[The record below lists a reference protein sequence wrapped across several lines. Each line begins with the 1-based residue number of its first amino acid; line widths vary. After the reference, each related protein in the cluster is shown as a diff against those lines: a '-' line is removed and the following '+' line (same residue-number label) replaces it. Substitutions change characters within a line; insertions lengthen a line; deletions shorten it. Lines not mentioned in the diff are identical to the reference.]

1 MSSQPIDLVQTL
13 QDELTYEKLKE
24 IITTLIEPDK
34 LKEFLKQLDYEILA
48 HEEYTPYN
56 RGKIAVLG
64 GSIANKQHLQ
74 GISKQLGFNKNRF
87 EYFLSYDEMKTF
99 RFNKLRNINKYAA
112 IIAGPMPHST
122 SGTGTYSSVIAAMEN
137 DDGYPPVFRIAKITN
152 SSFRNIVKYMMDQNI
167 VAV

>member
-1 MSSQPIDLVQTL
+1 MSSQPLDLVQTL
-13 QDELTYEKLKE
+13 QHELTCEKLEE
-24 IITTLIEPDK
+24 IITTLTEPDK
-34 LKEFLKQLDYEILA
+34 LKEFLKLLDHKIPIL
-48 HEEYTPYN
+48 EEYNPYN
-56 RGKIAVLG
+56 HGKIAVLG

-122 SGTGTYSSVIAAMEN
+122 SGTGTYSSAIAAMEN
-137 DDGYPPVFRIAKITN
+137 DDDYPPVFRIEKITN
-152 SSFRNIVKYMMDQNI
+152 SSFRNIVKYMMDQNV

>member
-34 LKEFLKQLDYEILA
+34 LKEFLRQLDYEILA
-48 HEEYTPYN
+48 HEEYTPHN

-87 EYFLSYDEMKTF
+87 EYFLSYDEMKT
-99 RFNKLRNINKYAA
+99 NTEEETKDLNDWTRNPMAA
-112 IIAGPMPHST
+112 IPAWLALISQ
-122 SGTGTYSSVIAAMEN
+122 
-137 DDGYPPVFRIAKITN
+137 K
-152 SSFRNIVKYMMDQNI
+152 Q
-167 VAV
+167 